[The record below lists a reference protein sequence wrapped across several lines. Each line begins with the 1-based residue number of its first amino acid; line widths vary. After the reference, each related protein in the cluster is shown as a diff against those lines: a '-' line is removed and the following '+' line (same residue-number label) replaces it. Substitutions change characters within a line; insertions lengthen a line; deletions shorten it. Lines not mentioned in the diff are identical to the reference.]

1 MGKII
6 ITTDITADLPKEYID
21 KYNIGILPMSF
32 VIDGKEY
39 DGDSDSEFDI
49 KEFYNDMR
57 SGKMPTT
64 SQVNPVVARKKF
76 EEYLKEGYDVLHIA
90 FSSALSGSYNNARLV
105 AEELA
110 EEYDNKIV
118 VIDSLCASMGEGLY
132 VHKAVKLREEG
143 KSLDEIVEW
152 LEENKL
158 NMCHYFTVDD
168 LNHLYRGGRVSRATA
183 ILGTMIG
190 VKPVLHVDN
199 EGRLIPISKVRGRKQ
214 SLNAL
219 VKYMKELI
227 GNFENDIVFI
237 SHGDAQKDAEYV
249 ASLIKKEIGID
260 SFLINHIGPTV
271 GAHSGPGTIALFF
284 MGEKR

>member
-1 MGKII
+1 MGKIM
-6 ITTDITADLPKEYID
+6 ITTDATSDLPKEYIE

-32 VIDGKEY
+32 QIDGKEY
-39 DGDSDSEFDI
+39 AGDSEFDI
-49 KEFYNDMR
+49 KEFYDDMR

-64 SQVNPVVARKKF
+64 SQVNPEVARKKF
-76 EEYLKEGYDVLHIA
+76 EEYLKEGYDILHIA

-118 VIDSLCASMGEGLY
+118 VIDSLCASLGEGLY

-143 KSLDEIVEW
+143 KSLDEIVTW
-152 LEENKL
+152 LEKNKL
-158 NMCHYFTVDD
+158 NICHYFTVDD
-168 LNHLYRGGRVSRATA
+168 LNHLYRGGRVSRTTA
-183 ILGTMIG
+183 ILGTMIS

-199 EGRLIPISKVRGRKQ
+199 EGRLIPVSKVRGRKQ

-219 VKYMKELI
+219 VKYMKELV
-227 GNFENDIVFI
+227 GNYENDIVFI
-237 SHGDAQKDAEYV
+237 SHGDAKEDAEYV
-249 ASLIKKEIGID
+249 ANLIKKEIGID